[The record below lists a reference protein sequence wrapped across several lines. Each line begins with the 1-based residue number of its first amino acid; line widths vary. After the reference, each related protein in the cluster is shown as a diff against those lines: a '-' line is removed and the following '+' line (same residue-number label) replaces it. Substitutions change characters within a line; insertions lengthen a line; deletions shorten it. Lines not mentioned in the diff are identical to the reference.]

1 MFLALC
7 PLLRVRVSKLISRLE
22 RSCIVSRS
30 MPYRIPRSLKV
41 LVVDDHVDSARTFSE
56 LLEWV
61 GCTTHQIRER
71 GEVIDAA
78 KAFEPNVILLDIGL
92 PDVDGFKI
100 ARLIRQTPELS
111 HVRLI
116 ALASYDKPEYL
127 ERSRAAGFD
136 DHLVK
141 PVEISYLVGR
151 FRAAD

>member
-1 MFLALC
+1 
-7 PLLRVRVSKLISRLE
+7 
-22 RSCIVSRS
+22 

-41 LVVDDHVDSARTFSE
+41 LVVDDHIDSAQTFSE

-61 GCTTHQIRER
+61 GYTTHQIHEG

-78 KAFEPNVILLDIGL
+78 KAFEPNVILLDVGL

-116 ALASYDKPEYL
+116 ALVGYDEPEYR

-141 PVEISYLVGR
+141 PVEISYLVER
-151 FRAAD
+151 LTAAY